1 MIQLYDQV
9 KRCNS
14 LNFLLQGSLKEFDK
28 QKLLPVVLGIVEDRQ
43 DDILHEA
50 VRLALRHL
58 KDKFGK
64 VVRMGL

>member
-1 MIQLYDQV
+1 MQLYDQV

-58 KDKFGK
+58 KDQFGK